1 MEQEMELKLEMGQEQ
16 EKELEQETNPEL
28 EQDILRE
35 RLELAMG
42 RIGEIAGEACL
53 EEEFTRYFQKMAE
66 FLLMV
71 EDNRRFIE
79 EGGLKT
85 ASLEDLA
92 ERNHALYQD
101 ILPENYGTS
110 FGNPEYA
117 AQILGE
123 DMGKLLAFLHREL
136 RSIIAFCYTGKLEE
150 MVIRLELFVEVY
162 AAFEGEQRENGSL
175 PAAETIRQ
183 ILYWFVSDYSDIST
197 LELVGQMTRPGQGF
211 LYQLLQEAD
220 LQDPRYLYAY
230 GEYIGENELEV
241 AAFMNSL
248 PQETVDTMADTYTEG
263 YRIGFEVTGKDLGK
277 KKTVELIYPIG
288 FERMMRKAADNFRK
302 MGLDIVGRNPSVS
315 LLYGVGSYASSSPN
329 RQYGFDHKD
338 DIALFF
344 DKALSSR
351 RLEVFRTAFEEYR
364 QEALGYAG
372 PAVVES
378 FGEKDFD
385 PVNKPQAVRLTEE
398 QNERWVEY
406 RMQRR
411 QIQQQYILEEE
422 RSFTIIA
429 FPVPE
434 IREALPDPSK
444 ETYAAFFQ
452 EIIRIN
458 TLDYRLYRD
467 IQAGIIDVLN
477 RADHCEI
484 RGMNGNRTDLR
495 INLYKLGDPEKETVF
510 ENCVADVN
518 IPVGE
523 VFTSPVL
530 QGTNGTL
537 HVSRVFLDGLEY
549 KDLEIVFEDG
559 QIKDYNCGNFET
571 EKENRDFIRENVL
584 FRHKT
589 LPMGEF
595 AIGTNTSAYVVA
607 RKYGVQGKLPILI
620 AEKTGPHF
628 AVGDTCYS
636 HTEDMRVY
644 NPDGKEIVA
653 KDNEISLLRKSD
665 PSKAYFNCHTDITIP
680 YDELGELVAV
690 TAEGE
695 RTPIILKGRFVL
707 EGTEELN
714 RPLDE

>member
-1 MEQEMELKLEMGQEQ
+1 MEMEQ
-16 EKELEQETNPEL
+16 
-28 EQDILRE
+28 EQDILGE
-35 RLELAMG
+35 RLELAVG
-42 RIGEIAGEACL
+42 RIGEIAAGTGL
-53 EEEFTRYFQKMAE
+53 PGGFDLYFQKMAE
-66 FLLMV
+66 FLVLA
-71 EDNRRFIE
+71 EENRRFIE
-79 EGGLKT
+79 AGGLRT
-85 ASLEDLA
+85 ASLEELA
-92 ERNHALYQD
+92 ERNHALYRD

-117 AQILGE
+117 VKMLGE
-123 DMGKLLAFLHREL
+123 DMGRCLSFLHREL
-136 RSIIAFCYTGKLEE
+136 LSTAAFCYGGKQEE
-150 MVIRLELFVEVY
+150 VVIRMELFLEIY
-162 AAFEGEQRENGSL
+162 AAFEGEQAESGTL
-175 PAAETIRQ
+175 PAAESIRQ
-183 ILYWFVSDYSDIST
+183 ILYWFVSDYADMAA
-197 LELVGQMTRPGQGF
+197 LETVGQMTCPGRGRSCGI
-211 LYQLLQEAD
+211 LQEAD
-220 LQDPRYLYAY
+220 LEDLRYLYAY
-230 GEYIGENELEV
+230 GEYVGENELET
-241 AAFMNSL
+241 AAFLNSL
-248 PQETVDTMADTYTEG
+248 PEETIDTMADTYTEG
-263 YRIGFEVTGKDLGK
+263 YRIGFEVTGKDLSK

-288 FERMMRKAADNFRK
+288 FERMMRKAAGNFQK
-302 MGLDIVGRNPSVS
+302 MGLDVVSRDPSVS
-315 LLYGVGSYASSSPN
+315 ILYGAGSYASSSPN

-338 DIALFF
+338 DVALFF
-344 DKALSSR
+344 DKALAGR
-351 RLEVFRTAFEEYR
+351 RIEVFQTALETYR
-364 QEALGYAG
+364 KEALGYAG

-378 FGEKDFD
+378 FGEKDFE
-385 PVNKPQAVRLTEE
+385 PVNKPQAVRMTEE

-411 QIQQQYILEEE
+411 QVQERYILEEE

-444 ETYAAFFQ
+444 ETYAAFFRD
-452 EIIRIN
+452 IIRIN

-467 IQAGIIDVLN
+467 IQAKIIEALN

-495 INLYKLGDPEKETVF
+495 VNLYKRKDPERETIF

-530 QGTNGTL
+530 QGTRGRL

-549 KDLEIVFEDG
+549 KDLEILFEDG
-559 QIKDYNCGNFET
+559 RIADYTCANFNT
-571 EKENRDFIRENVL
+571 EKENRDFVRENVL

-595 AIGTNTSAYVVA
+595 AIGTNTSAYVTA

-636 HTEDMRVY
+636 HTEETRVY
-644 NPDGKEIVA
+644 NPDGREIVA
-653 KDNEISLLRKSD
+653 KDNEISLLRKTD
-665 PSKAYFNCHTDITIP
+665 PSKAYFNCHTDVTIP
-680 YDELGELVAV
+680 YDELGELTAV

-695 RTPIILKGRFVL
+695 RTPIIRNGRFVL
-707 EGTEELN
+707 EGTQELN
-714 RPLDE
+714 RPLDEQEK